1 VTRLGHVIALFADV
15 HAATRILA
23 RALEECRVAGVDTIA
38 LLGDLFDRD
47 EQAERCAETLHGWP
61 VLGVYGNHEREAAL
75 AATSGA
81 LTLSAPSVAL
91 LTSLEEEL
99 DIDDVRFTHE
109 VASWGHDDP
118 HARLFGR
125 AAAVA
130 SAPGPRLTFTGH
142 THYRQARDERGP
154 LDIARGEL
162 SLVAGRRYLINPGP
176 LLTGQFAIWDRDAGI
191 VRFRHVQLDG

>member
-1 VTRLGHVIALFADV
+1 VTRLGRSVALFADV
-15 HAATRILA
+15 HAATRILS
-23 RALEECRVAGVDTIA
+23 RALAECRVAGVDTVA

-47 EQAERCAETLHGWP
+47 EQADRCVEALEGWN

-75 AATSGA
+75 AAAAGA
-81 LTLSAPSVAL
+81 LALRAETVAL
-91 LTSLEEEL
+91 LTLLEDEL
-99 DIDDVRFTHE
+99 NIGDVLFTHE

-118 HARLFGR
+118 YARLFGR
-125 AAAVA
+125 ATVE
-130 SAPGPRLTFTGH
+130 SQPTGPRVTFTGH

-162 SLVAGRRYLINPGP
+162 TLAPGRRYLINPGP
-176 LLTGQFAIWDRDAGI
+176 LLTGQFAIWDRESDI